1 MNNSRI
7 KECIIIAFALIVMGN
22 LIGSGI
28 SDVAERNRVVDV
40 KGLAEIEVPA
50 DAAFFVMSTKSE
62 SMNAMTVTPYGT

>member
-50 DAAFFVMSTKSE
+50 NKGAWPISFKETGDDLPE
-62 SMNAMTVTPYGT
+62 L